1 MAKFPETELSS
12 GALKKRHVT
21 SPRKKLAAWV
31 AKSSSIT
38 ALDDRESAPPSLMA
52 LFGDLEVRVPM
63 AGLVDVP
70 AELSRLDREITKV
83 EADAARLNGKLSN
96 SNFIERAPEEIVASE
111 RKKLE
116 QAEAA
121 LKVLQQ
127 QRQQIEELRSA

>member
-1 MAKFPETELSS
+1 M
-12 GALKKRHVT
+12 
-21 SPRKKLAAWV
+21 
-31 AKSSSIT
+31 
-38 ALDDRESAPPSLMA
+38 
-52 LFGDLEVRVPM
+52 
-63 AGLVDVP
+63 DVP

-127 QRQQIEELRSA
+127 QRQQIEELRSE